1 MINLEINIFTKS
13 LAIFIILIKFKT
25 IVKIIIL
32 SITFKRCVHTL
43 IEYKY

>member
-25 IVKIIIL
+25 IVKII
-32 SITFKRCVHTL
+32 TFKRCVHTL